1 MAHIDTLKRARIL
14 ATIGPAT
21 DDPEV
26 LEKVI
31 RAGVNACRLNFSHGS
46 Y

>member
-31 RAGVNACRLNFSHGS
+31 KL
-46 Y
+46 